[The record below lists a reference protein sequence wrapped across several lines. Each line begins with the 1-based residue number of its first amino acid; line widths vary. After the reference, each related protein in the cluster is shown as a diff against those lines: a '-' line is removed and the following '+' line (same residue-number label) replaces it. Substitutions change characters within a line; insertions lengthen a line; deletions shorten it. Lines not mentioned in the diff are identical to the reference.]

1 MTPKQLAEKLR
12 ELCNSSP
19 HIDGDWYGASDA
31 IMELCFENTHI
42 ILAALEAYEQL
53 SAIERH
59 IAKHLSHEVAFIT
72 APGSQKFRMFVKMG
86 YAEPARV
93 FDGNSIA
100 ELLKFAPAH
109 PEREAW
115 TCKQCGANTNRC
127 ANDLC
132 FRCNEIISRGA
143 LTPEKFEEK
152 LYKEPEAKDGE

>member
-1 MTPKQLAEKLR
+1 MNAKQLAAELRDMKERGIASGRGYLWELTDEKP
-12 ELCNSSP
+12 EEV
-19 HIDGDWYGASDA
+19 D
-31 IMELCFENTHI
+31 I